1 MNDLDERIQ
10 NLLERIDQAEDD
22 PTALMYELANA
33 YQEAG
38 RSDDEI
44 ATLRRAVDYQ
54 RKNNG
59 ERSDDTVIA
68 LRHLQFAF
76 ERYDRQKDAAAI
88 RDKLIKMYAYALP
101 NDDPRLIELLVD
113 NLQSIRRVA
122 EDYELRS
129 QHTIMYRVFNLD
141 HSIFKRSDAFGAARI
156 SLLILKENELWR
168 QAAEFGEKFLELARQ
183 IFGDESGQVR
193 MLRADLASIYVRL
206 LDDAEIRARLAKLYS
221 DIYPDETR
229 ETIELLIDKQRLL
242 AARKKELLDL
252 EEFLYARVFDNAL
265 DQVVVEVINRD
276 EETDLSE
283 IIEQTEWQMAA
294 LNKEIE
300 SQDAIDS
307 ETDDEEFEKA
317 SEIEDAAE
325 DGEIDSEYLKNVGIN
340 AFRTLDTLADI
351 QRQAGLFEL
360 EIANR
365 RRAVELYY
373 EIFGEPGTWTVRIM
387 VGAHM
392 IVDELAATLER
403 LGRVDEL
410 SEVNAMLA
418 DIDRMIAD
426 YQNMSPEQACEE
438 IRKMLAD

>member
-22 PTALMYELANA
+22 PTELMYELANA

-54 RKNNG
+54 IKNNG
-59 ERSDDTVIA
+59 ERSDDAVIA

-76 ERYDRQKDAAAI
+76 ERYDRQKDAATI

-113 NLQSIRRVA
+113 NLQSLRRVA

-141 HSIFKRSDAFGAARI
+141 HSIFNRSDAFGAARI

-168 QAAEFGEKFLELARQ
+168 QAAEFGEKLLELARQ

-206 LDDAEIRARLAKLYS
+206 LDDA
-221 DIYPDETR
+221 
-229 ETIELLIDKQRLL
+229 
-242 AARKKELLDL
+242 
-252 EEFLYARVFDNAL
+252 
-265 DQVVVEVINRD
+265 
-276 EETDLSE
+276 
-283 IIEQTEWQMAA
+283 
-294 LNKEIE
+294 
-300 SQDAIDS
+300 AIDS
-307 ETDDEEFEKA
+307 ETDNEVVEEA
-317 SEIEDAAE
+317 SEIEETAE
-325 DGEIDSEYLKNVGIN
+325 DGEIDPEYLENFGIN

-373 EIFGEPGTWTVRIM
+373 ETFGEPGTWTVRIM

-392 IVDELAATLER
+392 IVDKLAAALER
-403 LGRVDEL
+403 LGRADEL

-426 YQNMSPEQACEE
+426 YQNMSPEQAREE